1 MPSLRTYADV
11 WWRVALVVAAV
22 GGSVSALR
30 AAFASPGAC
39 AALLAVVLVVRRLL
53 RAARSARPA
62 QAPAVAPEAWR
73 AGMLM
78 LVGGTAFLSTAIG
91 WDALVGGV
99 GDLVVIG
106 VALAGVPLL
115 YGEGLLR
122 GPAARAARL
131 TAPLPAQPA
140 LGDEVL
146 RADGPSSSWPAR
158 RPPGA
163 RETGRVLLPGLTDEE
178 LWHAWHASTGALQR
192 ASSPAVRLRIVAV
205 RARYLDALVERDP
218 TGFAAQLRDGGDET
232 ADGDREAAGG

>member
-11 WWRVALVVAAV
+11 WWRVALAVVAV

-30 AAFASPGAC
+30 AAFAAPGAC

-53 RAARSARPA
+53 RVARSSPPA
-62 QAPAVAPEAWR
+62 PAPAVAPEVWR
-73 AGMLM
+73 VGLLM
-78 LVGGTAFLSTAIG
+78 LVGGTAFLSAAIG

-115 YGEGLLR
+115 YREGLVGGAAAPAGGASAPPWAEPALR
-122 GPAARAARL
+122 DEVARAI
-131 TAPLPAQPA
+131 
-140 LGDEVL
+140 GS
-146 RADGPSSSWPAR
+146 SSSWPAR
-158 RPPGA
+158 QPPGA
-163 RETGRVLLPGLTDEE
+163 RPTRPVLLPGLTDEE
-178 LWHAWHASTGALQR
+178 LWHAWHASTGALHR
-192 ASSPAVRLRIVAV
+192 AASPALRLRIVAV

-218 TGFAAQLRDGGDET
+218 TGFAAQLRDGGDEP